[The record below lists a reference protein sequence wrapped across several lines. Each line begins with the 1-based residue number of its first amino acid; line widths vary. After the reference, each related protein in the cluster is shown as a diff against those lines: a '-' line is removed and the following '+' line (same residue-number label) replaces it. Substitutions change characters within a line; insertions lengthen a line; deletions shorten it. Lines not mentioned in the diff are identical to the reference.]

1 VTPSE
6 AIWRRWPRALLLV
19 EAGRVTLA
27 SDSALRL
34 FGRSLEGE
42 RAADLFDDEGLDTW
56 LQLCAG
62 SSAPIPRR
70 ARRRGAED
78 VQRLDGWRVGPG
90 PAVLLELRPQA
101 QASERI
107 AELDRRIATLSATHR
122 ELRRQATELETQNA
136 RLRDFVTM
144 LGHELRNPLVG
155 IATAFDL
162 LEGEGDETKARALE
176 VGTRQLGHVR
186 RLIDD
191 LLDLRRVEQG
201 ELSIRK
207 APCDVGAVVGR
218 AVEPMA
224 TTFAE
229 RGIELTVQ
237 LPEAPLVIEGDET
250 RLLQALTHL
259 VRNALQHCG
268 PGGHVTVEAATRG
281 DEVRLSV
288 ADDGEGFAPELGER
302 LFEPFHQAPQA
313 LDRSRGGIGA
323 GLTLARRL
331 VELHG
336 GALEAESPGPGQGAT
351 FRVRLPWRRPSQ
363 APAATSPDELPPLSI
378 LVVDDQVD
386 AVELL
391 RMMLERDGHTVREA
405 YDGNGALSAVADAL
419 PDVVLLDIGLPDLD
433 GFEVARRLRARH
445 GDQLLV
451 VALSGYGSAED
462 KARGRE
468 AGFDHHLV
476 KPVRGK
482 ELRAELARL
491 WAARA

>member
-1 VTPSE
+1 MGAE
-6 AIWRRWPRALLLV
+6 AAGAAAAALSGVDVEEVAGHDDDLLV
-19 EAGRVTLA
+19 E
-27 SDSALRL
+27 
-34 FGRSLEGE
+34 
-42 RAADLFDDEGLDTW
+42 
-56 LQLCAG
+56 
-62 SSAPIPRR
+62 
-70 ARRRGAED
+70 RGAEE
-78 VQRLDGWRVGPG
+78 
-90 PAVLLELRPQA
+90 LLAGA
-101 QASERI
+101 QALGQAAHVAPRVEGALGLEVEADSQVAQAADEQVALL
-107 AELDRRIATLSATHR
+107 AEDVPDRR
-122 ELRRQATELETQNA
+122 
-136 RLRDFVTM
+136 RL
-144 LGHELRNPLVG
+144 L
-155 IATAFDL
+155 A
-162 LEGEGDETKARALE
+162 GE
-176 VGTRQLGHVR
+176 
-186 RLIDD
+186 
-191 LLDLRRVEQG
+191 RRVEQG

-207 APCDVGAVVGR
+207 APCDVGAVVRR

-237 LPEAPLVIEGDET
+237 LPDAPLVIEGDET

-259 VRNALQHCG
+259 TRNALQHCG

-281 DEVRLSV
+281 DELWLSV
-288 ADDGEGFAPELGER
+288 VDDGEGFAPEVGER

-323 GLTLARRL
+323 GLMLARRL

-336 GALEAESPGPGQGAT
+336 GVLEAESPGPGQGAT

-363 APAATSPDELPPLSI
+363 APAAPAPDELPPLSI

-386 AVELL
+386 AAELL
-391 RMMLERDGHTVREA
+391 RMMLERDGHAVSEA
-405 YDGNGALSAVADAL
+405 HDGNGALSAVADAL

-433 GFEVARRLRARH
+433 GFEVARRLRATH
-445 GDQLLV
+445 GDELLV

-476 KPVRGK
+476 KPDRGK

-491 WAARA
+491 WTARA